1 MLALVVLLT
10 GIAAPL
16 HFLCHFFS
24 DSAFLFC
31 HSDLTFSIACRGHPE
46 RGEAVA
52 DDGGAR
58 RAAGAA
64 REAQVLRQG
73 EPQADQSVS
82 GNHTTLLLLVKS

>member
-1 MLALVVLLT
+1 ME
-10 GIAAPL
+10 
-16 HFLCHFFS
+16 FMEFS
-24 DSAFLFC
+24 GTAFLFC
-31 HSDLTFSIACRGHPE
+31 RSDLTLWVACRGHPE

-64 REAQVLRQG
+64 RAAQVLRQG

-82 GNHTTLLLLVKS
+82 GNHTSSQKWDKGLLRMYVHVVV